1 MQMATNVEW
10 PPLGPLPL
18 DHAKLT
24 FDLRELGGFAQTLC
38 RVLITLGVPD
48 EFVEGPIVTSVE
60 FLASTTLPSV
70 PAFTEL
76 MIEDTVKEGLQA
88 ISHKALRKVM
98 RDHYE
103 HLKTTEFHLL
113 PQALDLS
120 LTPSEQSF
128 AAGRVI
134 LAKEDRCLRVSAIH
148 LLEQDRYVTQL
159 EQRRCQD

>member
-1 MQMATNVEW
+1 MQMVTNIEW
-10 PPLGPLPL
+10 PPIGLLPL

-38 RVLITLGVPD
+38 RVLVMLGVLD
-48 EFVEGPIVTSVE
+48 ELVKVTCTGKPAQEGGIEGPIVTSVE

-76 MIEDTVKEGLQA
+76 TIEDTVEEGLRA
-88 ISHKALRKVM
+88 VSHKALRRVM

-103 HLKTTEFHLL
+103 HLKMTEFYLL

-120 LTPSEQSF
+120 LTPSE
-128 AAGRVI
+128 
-134 LAKEDRCLRVSAIH
+134 
-148 LLEQDRYVTQL
+148 
-159 EQRRCQD
+159 

>member
-18 DHAKLT
+18 DHARLT

-38 RVLITLGVPD
+38 RVLVTLGVPD
-48 EFVEGPIVTSVE
+48 ELVKVTCTGKPAQEGGIEGPIVTSVK
-60 FLASTTLPSV
+60 FPASTTLPSI

-76 MIEDTVKEGLQA
+76 TIEDIVEEGLRA
-88 ISHKALRKVM
+88 VSHKAHRRVM

-103 HLKTTEFHLL
+103 HMKTTEFCLL

-120 LTPSEQSF
+120 LTPSE
-128 AAGRVI
+128 
-134 LAKEDRCLRVSAIH
+134 
-148 LLEQDRYVTQL
+148 
-159 EQRRCQD
+159 